1 MIEKLIIKN
10 QKLIDEYSLTGNM
23 KLLKKHMIIKTL
35 LSNKDC
41 FNKIQMT
48 DAINI
53 LIDIGYS
60 QEEAL
65 SEYKNLISFK
75 K

>member
-35 LSNKDC
+35 LSDKDC